1 MESKEQEGSWISR
14 NGVCFTRE
22 QLKEKLCESM
32 GGNEDIDRCL
42 YGYISLIRKQLKE
55 KEALESEIERLERIK
70 EELRDMESMEGNVD
84 TEEYLAEFLEGY
96 ISLIRKQLK
105 EKEARESERLE
116 RIKEKL
122 RESMGGNVD
131 IEEYLA
137 EFLKGYIS
145 DSNMERNIDDYYN
158 NDSHHR

>member
-70 EELRDMESMEGNVD
+70 E
-84 TEEYLAEFLEGY
+84 
-96 ISLIRKQLK
+96 
-105 EKEARESERLE
+105 
-116 RIKEKL
+116 KL